1 MLIAQDL
8 CVRFTLCLGN
18 MAPARVPFVIIPR
31 HDAFGLQMGKEF
43 FCNFG
48 PVDRWKVAWIV

>member
-8 CVRFTLCLGN
+8 CVRITLCLGN
-18 MAPARVPFVIIPR
+18 MAPARVPFVILPR
-31 HDAFGLQMGKEF
+31 HDAFGLQIGKEF

-48 PVDRWKVAWIV
+48 PVDRWKVA